1 MLPARLAA
9 LLRPRLT
16 LVLHQHSD
24 FSAGRRPGIRVRL
37 RRAGL
42 CCIDALLG
50 RRLRQIYVNE
60 AMPRG
65 KNSLCIR
72 NALAPN
78 RFTDEL
84 WDRERTRRALGLPD
98 GTAFALLF
106 GWSPHIKGVDVAAEA
121 LRLLHAAGH
130 TEFVLGV
137 VGGRAY
143 PEERLRA
150 YIAETTGC
158 TGQEAYLRFLPPLED
173 VFRYHR
179 AADVMLS
186 ASRSEAFPYSIL
198 VSTPFALYIFFALIA
213 FIPAL
218 RYMKTGERP
227 GPPRCPRPS
236 NSARATLRTALPRC
250 AAPWPCGRTRPS
262 PLRGRRWP
270 RRFSTI
276 MIFTHGRRR
285 FWRSMG
291 WRPPP
296 KQRSDGL
303 RVPLAPEREKLLR
316 MPSRMKPS
324 TKRRFPLPEGRQSVA
339 GQHGKAVKPAL
350 PIDGIAALHRK
361 PQRASGR
368 QNQKS
373 AKAPGVSSV
382 LTYLPSEPD

>member
-1 MLPARLAA
+1 MSEVQSVLFLCDYQAPYGGNFIASLCCLGDAVAQRGLQAVYAFPAPAAGRDWYRAMAAQGRAVSTLPAAGARAVCAALLRQIDESRAAVLHVHFGYMLPARLAA
-9 LLRPRLT
+9 LLRPRLM

-24 FSAGRRPGIRVRL
+24 FSAGRRPGIRARL

-65 KNSLCIR
+65 KNGLCIR

-198 VSTPFALYIFFALIA
+198 EALSVGTPCVVSDIGGTAWAAALPTTQQFRSGDPADCA
-213 FIPAL
+213 AAL
-218 RYMKTGERP
+218 RRAMALRQDAAF
-227 GPPRCPRPS
+227 
-236 NSARATLRTALPRC
+236 SAARQALAAEILHDYDIHAWAAQILEVYGLEAASEAT
-250 AAPWPCGRTRPS
+250 
-262 PLRGRRWP
+262 
-270 RRFSTI
+270 
-276 MIFTHGRRR
+276 
-285 FWRSMG
+285 
-291 WRPPP
+291 
-296 KQRSDGL
+296 
-303 RVPLAPEREKLLR
+303 V
-316 MPSRMKPS
+316 
-324 TKRRFPLPEGRQSVA
+324 
-339 GQHGKAVKPAL
+339 
-350 PIDGIAALHRK
+350 
-361 PQRASGR
+361 
-368 QNQKS
+368 
-373 AKAPGVSSV
+373 
-382 LTYLPSEPD
+382 